1 VTRRYHLS
9 LPAVSFMVL
18 VILVAILAMNSQN
31 NLLFWLFGAMVAL
44 LFVSGLVSG
53 FMMLGLRVHR
63 IDPRQGAVGEPLVVR
78 YRLVNRNRLLPAFN
92 IHVEDLAEAPVPWR
106 DRLRAALGLAA
117 AAPAPTRDEFRRIM
131 KPARAWVM
139 HVGPR
144 ETVHG
149 EAIFWPTGRGPVTFD
164 RVRIWTTFPF
174 GLIKKSV
181 TVRQP
186 SRTLIHPRR
195 YEMRRGVLSAVTPP
209 GPLGMRVTP
218 HAGSGDDYYGLRE
231 YRPSDSLRHIAWKRT
246 ANLDQVVCVEH
257 TRVSPPKLRIALN
270 LTCAAAPDSEGR
282 ELEERAIS
290 LAASIV
296 HAADAAG
303 FEVGLSILGTA
314 RPPLPVRH
322 GKWHLSKLTAALA
335 AIDLDAP
342 REPSAADQLPDLQ
355 RVGLVVIHPDR
366 VAPEIGRS
374 DAWHFSA
381 RQLDDLTTRP
391 IGWDPRREALQPAET
406 EAAA

>member
-257 TRVSPPKLRIALN
+257 TRVSPPKLRGTRAGGAGDQPGGVDRPRRGRGGIRSRPVHPRHGP
-270 LTCAAAPDSEGR
+270 AAAAGPSRQVASQQAHRGPGGHRSRRAARAVGGR
-282 ELEERAIS
+282 P
-290 LAASIV
+290 AA
-296 HAADAAG
+296 
-303 FEVGLSILGTA
+303 
-314 RPPLPVRH
+314 R
-322 GKWHLSKLTAALA
+322 
-335 AIDLDAP
+335 
-342 REPSAADQLPDLQ
+342 SAACRP
-355 RVGLVVIHPDR
+355 
-366 VAPEIGRS
+366 GR
-374 DAWHFSA
+374 DPP
-381 RQLDDLTTRP
+381 R
-391 IGWDPRREALQPAET
+391 PRRSGDRPLRCVALLR
-406 EAAA
+406 AAAR